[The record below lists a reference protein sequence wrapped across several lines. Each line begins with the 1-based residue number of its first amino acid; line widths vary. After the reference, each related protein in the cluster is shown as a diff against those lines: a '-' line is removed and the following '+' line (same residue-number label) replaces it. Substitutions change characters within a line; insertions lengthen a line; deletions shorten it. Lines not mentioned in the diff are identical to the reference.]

1 MISQA
6 KVENHLAT
14 DQISIQESKLG
25 NGVSS
30 EYVVEHFDSEHLE
43 ATIKIL
49 CAQTV
54 LIMHSLHN

>member
-1 MISQA
+1 VVSQA
-6 KVENHLAT
+6 KVENHLAA

-25 NGVSS
+25 NRVSG
-30 EYVVEHFDSEHLE
+30 EYVVENFDSEHLE